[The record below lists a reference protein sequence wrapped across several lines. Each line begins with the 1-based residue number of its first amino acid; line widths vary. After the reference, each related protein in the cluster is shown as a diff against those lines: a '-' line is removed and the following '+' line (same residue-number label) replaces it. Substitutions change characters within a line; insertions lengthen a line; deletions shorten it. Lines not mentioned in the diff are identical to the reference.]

1 MNETVLDEVA
11 LYIRTD
17 ANDNTLKPIVM
28 SAIAYIESAT
38 GKEFDRFD
46 EVHMM
51 LLKMLSA
58 HWYDNR
64 GTMTPYTVQIPFSV
78 ETMLAHIKLASKE

>member
-1 MNETVLDEVA
+1 MAVLDDVA

-17 ANDNTLKPIVM
+17 AHDVTLQPIVD
-28 SAIAYIESAT
+28 SAIAYITSAT
-38 GKEFDRFD
+38 GKEFDSD
-46 EVHMM
+46 NDVHMM

-64 GTMTPYTVQIPFSV
+64 GAMTPYTVQIPFSV
-78 ETMLAHIKLASKE
+78 ETMLAHVKLAD